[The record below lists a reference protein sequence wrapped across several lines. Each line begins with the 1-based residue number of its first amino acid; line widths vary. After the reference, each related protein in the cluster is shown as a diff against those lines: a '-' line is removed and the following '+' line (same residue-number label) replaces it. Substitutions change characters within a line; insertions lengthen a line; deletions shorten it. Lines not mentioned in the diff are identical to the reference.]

1 MAQTIIHLDTSFLI
15 RAMAANSAED
25 RDLREWIAAGAKLG
39 MSCVGWAEFLCGP
52 LDSRQLALAA
62 AIVGEPEPFVLEDS
76 VQAAELF
83 NRSGR
88 RRGSFIDCMIA
99 ATAIRSGASFAT
111 ANRADFKR
119 LPGLHLEAD
128 QAIEGRFVLNRGP
141 ANQGGIDSIVRDNKW
156 TKWKR

>member
-15 RAMAANSAED
+15 RALSANSAED
-25 RDLREWIAAGAKLG
+25 RNLREWIAAGVTLG
-39 MSCVGWAEFLCGP
+39 ISCIGWAEFLCGP

-76 VQAAELF
+76 VHAAELF

-99 ATAIRSGASFAT
+99 ATAIRTGARLAT
-111 ANRADFKR
+111 ANRADFER
-119 LPGLHLEAD
+119 FRGLQVQPE
-128 QAIEGRFVLNRGP
+128 RR
-141 ANQGGIDSIVRDNKW
+141 
-156 TKWKR
+156 